1 MSHPSYRVLKLLE
14 DLSQVEVVLLEDTV
28 GVKLASFHLPPGK
41 RGDKVRV
48 PLWLARL
55 LHERGVAGIDI
66 ENELVWL
73 GRVHWREK
81 VQPPQEALSLSSLPK
96 DFYPRVLNIL
106 HALHTFY
113 DDPVVRQRLGQAEN
127 FFRDIVGRRL
137 HVITEMARVET
148 TALSIQ
154 ERLTLEE
161 RCLLD
166 QLREMVFE
174 WMVEVAKGRFAHGE
188 G

>member
-1 MSHPSYRVLKLLE
+1 LE
-14 DLSQVEVVLLEDTV
+14 DLSQVEVVLLQDV
-28 GVKLASFHLPPGK
+28 MGFKLASLQLPPSK
-41 RGDKVRV
+41 RGDKVKV

-55 LHERGVAGIDI
+55 LHERGVAGIDVD
-66 ENELVWL
+66 NELVWL
-73 GRVHWREK
+73 GRIHWREK
-81 VQPPQEALSLSSLPK
+81 VQPPQEALSLSSLPR

-106 HALHTFY
+106 HALHAFY

-127 FFRDIVGRRL
+127 FFRDIVSRRL
-137 HVITEMARVET
+137 HVITEMARLET
-148 TALSIQ
+148 TDLSIQ

-166 QLREMVFE
+166 QLRERVSD
-174 WMVEVAKGRFAHGE
+174 WMVEVSKGRFAYGE

>member
-1 MSHPSYRVLKLLE
+1 LN
-14 DLSQVEVVLLEDTV
+14 DLSLVEVVLLEDLV
-28 GVKLASFHLPPGK
+28 GVKLASFQLPPSKKGE
-41 RGDKVRV
+41 KVKV

-55 LHERGVAGIDI
+55 LQERGLAGIDI

-81 VQPPQEALSLSSLPK
+81 VQPPQDALSLSNLPK
-96 DFYPRVLNIL
+96 DFYPRVLNII
-106 HALHTFY
+106 HALYTFY
-113 DDPVVRQRLGQAEN
+113 NDPVVRQRLGQAEN

-137 HVITEMARVET
+137 HVITEMARLET
-148 TALSIQ
+148 TALSIL

-166 QLREMVFE
+166 QLREMVSE
-174 WMVEVAKGRFAHGE
+174 WMVEVAKGRSAHGE